1 MFLTVIPEQHI
12 QIRWIPG
19 KLLEKSRTTQDL
31 SGYGVQL
38 RDKTKEP
45 SDNQKWIFTTD
56 GYIVSASK
64 DHQNFALTSMATII
78 PGEDE
83 TFVANGTRMNPDE
96 PFISFVA
103 VCPKCPANS
112 PFIHRQR

>member
-1 MFLTVIPEQHI
+1 
-12 QIRWIPG
+12 
-19 KLLEKSRTTQDL
+19 
-31 SGYGVQL
+31 
-38 RDKTKEP
+38 
-45 SDNQKWIFTTD
+45 
-56 GYIVSASK
+56 
-64 DHQNFALTSMATII
+64 MATII

-83 TFVANGTRMNPDE
+83 TFVADGTRMNPDE